1 MKEDKELALA
11 FIEHA
16 EEGEHSQFQFIRSWQ
31 EYLLMRNMKRSL
43 DALTASLR
51 KSAKNL
57 FTQHCSDTAHG
68 ESDSNKLIAYCI
80 CRNTL
85 EFYKEERKI
94 VFDMM
99 EEYEYYLFY
108 ESPLDFIFN
117 LYRPE
122 EKLRDYRE

>member
-31 EYLLMRNMKRSL
+31 EYLLMRNMKRGL
-43 DALTASLR
+43 DALIASLR

-57 FTQHCSDTAHG
+57 FTQYCSDIARG
-68 ESDSNKLIAYCI
+68 ESDPNKLIAYCI
-80 CRNTL
+80 CRNAL